1 MPTLTLNT
9 GNVARQFG
17 TFSSQISMTATSD
30 VTTTMKMA
38 TMPKISQDFEVQEE
52 VNDITE
58 FRTNLSEISIEVFD
72 ELGNGD
78 SLFTYINA
86 LSLNDTIQIQVTT
99 PSGTDYFIATKSSCE
114 YDWQARK
121 VSIKAQAA
129 LRYDVQVT
137 NYDTSSFETSGEPR
151 ADDGLIV
158 SSDVIRAF
166 LEAQGSSPTVKIL
179 GHFSNVTKSIIT
191 SLPIDPA
198 PRYIIFDGQ
207 YVDTYSKG
215 QDITLKL
222 SIVEGAVVGAMMGY
236 SFYVR
241 RNFNS
246 TSDSDYYAQI
256 GSSDL
261 KSFGVSFNERHIRN
275 FDSILGIQDNIYG
288 SFISTPTTEVIDA
301 TGAQDIAINYGVLDM
316 HTVFFDT
323 TESPQKWELATTGVS
338 ALSQSDM
345 DNISDNA
352 RDSYKKSLGITSSYS
367 VDFEIFGISTLKPYQ
382 FIQFDSD
389 IHPTV
394 NSKKVRPSYLEYDL
408 ESDTIKGEGYIIG

>member
-1 MPTLTLNT
+1 MPTLTINT
-9 GNVARQFG
+9 GNVTRQFG
-17 TFSSQISMTATSD
+17 TFSAQMSMSASSN
-30 VTTTMKMA
+30 VTTTMKLGN
-38 TMPKISQDFEVQEE
+38 MPKISQDFDVQDE
-52 VNDITE
+52 VNDLSE
-58 FRTNLSEISIEVFD
+58 FRVNISEVSITIFD
-72 ELGNGD
+72 ELGNGN
-78 SLFTYINA
+78 SLFTYIDA
-86 LSLNDTIQIQVTT
+86 LGLSDTIQIQVTT

-121 VSIKAQAA
+121 ISIKAQAA

-137 NYDTSSFETSGEPR
+137 NYDTSSYETSGETN

-166 LEAQGSSPTVKIL
+166 LEAQGSSPTIKIL
-179 GHFSNVTKSIIT
+179 GHFSSVTKSNISTI
-191 SLPIDPA
+191 PA
-198 PRYIIFDGQ
+198 PTSIRYIVFDGQ
-207 YVDTYSKG
+207 YVDTYAEG
-215 QDITLKL
+215 QDVTLKL

-241 RNFNS
+241 RNFDS

-261 KSFGVSFNERHIRN
+261 KSFGVSFNKRHIRN
-275 FDSILGIQDNIYG
+275 FDSVLAIQDNIDG
-288 SFISTPTTEVIDA
+288 AQISTSTTEVIDS
-301 TGAQDIAINYGVLDM
+301 TGAQDIDINYFVPDM
-316 HTVFFDT
+316 HTVFFNP
-323 TESPQKWELATTGVS
+323 SPVAKWQLATTGSS

-345 DNISDNA
+345 DAISADA
-352 RDSYKKSLGITSSYS
+352 RDSYKKSLGISSSYS
-367 VDFEIFGISTLKPYQ
+367 VDFEIFGIGTLKPYQ

-389 IHPTV
+389 IHPTI

>member
-1 MPTLTLNT
+1 MATLTVNT

-17 TFSSQISMTATSD
+17 TFSAQISMTHTSD

-38 TMPKISQDFEVQEE
+38 NMPKISQDFDVQEE
-52 VNDITE
+52 VSDITE
-58 FRTNLSEISIEVFD
+58 FRTNLSEVSLEVFD

-78 SLFTYINA
+78 SLFTYIDA
-86 LSLNDTIQIQVTT
+86 LGLSDTIQVQITT
-99 PSGTDYFIATKSSCE
+99 PSGTDYFITTKTSCE
-114 YDWQARK
+114 YDWFSRK
-121 VSIKAQAA
+121 ISVKAQAA
-129 LRYDVQVT
+129 LRYNVQVT
-137 NYDTSSFETSGEPR
+137 NYDISSFETSGEPF

-166 LEAQGSSPTVKIL
+166 LEAQGSSPTVKII
-179 GHFSNVTKSIIT
+179 GHFSSVTKSDIINPPLDT
-191 SLPIDPA
+191 P
-198 PRYIIFDGQ
+198 PRYIIFDSQ
-207 YVDTYSKG
+207 YANTYAEG
-215 QDITLKL
+215 QDLTLKL

-236 SFYVR
+236 AFYVR
-241 RNFNS
+241 RNFAS

-275 FDSILGIQDNIYG
+275 FDSILAIEDNIDVVR
-288 SFISTPTTEVIDA
+288 ISTSTTEVIDA
-301 TGAQDIAINYGVLDM
+301 TGAQDISINYYVPDM
-316 HTVFFDT
+316 NTVFFNPPPVT
-323 TESPQKWELATTGVS
+323 KWQLATTGAS

-345 DNISDNA
+345 DDISDDA

-382 FIQFDSD
+382 FIQFDSG
-389 IHPTV
+389 IHPTIS
-394 NSKKVRPSYLEYDL
+394 SKKVRPSYLEYDL

>member
-1 MPTLTLNT
+1 MPTLTVNT
-9 GNVARQFG
+9 GNVTRQFG
-17 TFSSQISMTATSD
+17 TFSSQISMTHTSD
-30 VTTTMKMA
+30 VTTTMKLA
-38 TMPKISQDFEVQEE
+38 NMPKISQDFDVQDD
-52 VNDITE
+52 VNDLSE
-58 FRTNLSEISIEVFD
+58 FRVNISEISITIFD
-72 ELGNGD
+72 ELGNGN
-78 SLFTYINA
+78 SLFTYIDA
-86 LSLNDTIQIQVTT
+86 LGLSDTIQIQVTT

-137 NYDTSSFETSGEPR
+137 NYDTSSYETSGETN

-158 SSDVIRAF
+158 STDVITAF

-179 GHFSNVTKSIIT
+179 GHFSSVTKSDISTI
-191 SLPIDPA
+191 PA
-198 PRYIIFDGQ
+198 PTTIRYLIFDSQ
-207 YVDTYSKG
+207 YVNTYAEG
-215 QDITLKL
+215 QDVVLKL
-222 SIVEGAVVGAMMGY
+222 SIVEGAVLGAMMGY
-236 SFYVR
+236 AFYVR
-241 RNFNS
+241 RNFAS

-275 FDSILGIQDNIYG
+275 FDSVFAIQDNIDG
-288 SFISTPTTEVIDA
+288 AQISTSTTEVIDA
-301 TGAQDIAINYGVLDM
+301 TGAQDIDINYFVPDM
-316 HTVFFDT
+316 HTVFFNP
-323 TESPQKWELATTGVS
+323 SPVAKWQLATTGAS

-345 DNISDNA
+345 NAISADA

-389 IHPTV
+389 IHPTI

>member
-1 MPTLTLNT
+1 MPTLTINT
-9 GNVARQFG
+9 GNVTRQFG
-17 TFSSQISMTATSD
+17 TFSAQMSMSASSN
-30 VTTTMKMA
+30 VTTTMKLGN
-38 TMPKISQDFEVQEE
+38 MPKISQDFDVQDE
-52 VNDITE
+52 VNDLSE
-58 FRTNLSEISIEVFD
+58 FRVNISEVSITIFD
-72 ELGNGD
+72 ELGNGN
-78 SLFTYINA
+78 SLFTYIDA
-86 LSLNDTIQIQVTT
+86 LGLSDTIQIQVTT

-137 NYDTSSFETSGEPR
+137 NYDTSSYETSGETN

-166 LEAQGSSPTVKIL
+166 LEAQGSSPTIKIL
-179 GHFSNVTKSIIT
+179 GHFSSVTKSNISTI
-191 SLPIDPA
+191 PA
-198 PRYIIFDGQ
+198 PTSIRYIVFDGQ
-207 YVDTYSKG
+207 YVDTYAEG
-215 QDITLKL
+215 QDVTLKL

-241 RNFNS
+241 RNFDS

-261 KSFGVSFNERHIRN
+261 KSYGVSFNDRHVRN
-275 FDSILGIQDNIYG
+275 FDSVLAIQDNIDG
-288 SFISTPTTEVIDA
+288 AQISTSTTEVIDS
-301 TGAQDIAINYGVLDM
+301 TGAQDIDINYFVPDM
-316 HTVFFDT
+316 HTVFFNP
-323 TESPQKWELATTGVS
+323 SPVAKWQLATTGSS

-345 DNISDNA
+345 NAISADA
-352 RDSYKKSLGITSSYS
+352 RDSYKKSLGISSSYS
-367 VDFEIFGISTLKPYQ
+367 VDFEIFGIGTLKPYQ

-389 IHPTV
+389 IHPTI

>member
-1 MPTLTLNT
+1 MPTLTVNT
-9 GNVARQFG
+9 GNVTRQFG
-17 TFSSQISMTATSD
+17 AFSSQISMTHASN
-30 VTTTMKMA
+30 VTTTMKLA
-38 TMPKISQDFEVQEE
+38 NMPKISQDFDVQDE
-52 VNDITE
+52 VND
-58 FRTNLSEISIEVFD
+58 LSELRVNIAEVSITIFD
-72 ELGNGD
+72 ELGNGN
-78 SLFTYINA
+78 SLFTYIDA
-86 LSLNDTIQIQVTT
+86 LGLSDTIQIQVTT

-129 LRYDVQVT
+129 LRYDIQVT
-137 NYDTSSFETSGEPR
+137 NYDTSSYETSGETN

-179 GHFSNVTKSIIT
+179 GHFSSVTKSDISTI
-191 SLPIDPA
+191 PA
-198 PRYIIFDGQ
+198 PTSIRYIIFDGQ
-207 YVDTYSKG
+207 YVDTYAEG
-215 QDITLKL
+215 QDVTLKL

-241 RNFNS
+241 RNFDS

-275 FDSILGIQDNIYG
+275 FDSLLAIQDNIDG
-288 SFISTPTTEVIDA
+288 AQISTSTTEVIDA
-301 TGAQDIAINYGVLDM
+301 TGAQDIDINYFVPDM
-316 HTVFFDT
+316 HTVFFNP
-323 TESPQKWELATTGVS
+323 SPVAKWQLAMTGSS

-345 DNISDNA
+345 NAISDDA

-382 FIQFDSD
+382 FIQFDSG
-389 IHPTV
+389 IHPTIS
-394 NSKKVRPSYLEYDL
+394 SKKVRPSYLEYDL

>member
-1 MPTLTLNT
+1 MPTLTVNT
-9 GNVARQFG
+9 GNVTRQFG
-17 TFSSQISMTATSD
+17 TFSSQVSMTHASD
-30 VTTTMKMA
+30 VTTTMKLA
-38 TMPKISQDFEVQEE
+38 NMPKISQDFDVQDD
-52 VNDITE
+52 VNDLSE
-58 FRTNLSEISIEVFD
+58 FRVNISEISITIFD
-72 ELGNGD
+72 ELGNGN
-78 SLFTYINA
+78 SLFTYIDA
-86 LSLNDTIQIQVTT
+86 LGLSDTIQIQVTT

-137 NYDTSSFETSGEPR
+137 NYDISSYETSGETN

-158 SSDVIRAF
+158 STDVITAF
-166 LEAQGSSPTVKIL
+166 LEAQGSVPTVKIL
-179 GHFSNVTKSIIT
+179 GHFSSVTKSDISTI
-191 SLPIDPA
+191 PA
-198 PRYIIFDGQ
+198 PTTIRYLIFDSQ
-207 YVDTYSKG
+207 YVNTYAEG
-215 QDITLKL
+215 QDVVLKL

-236 SFYVR
+236 AFYVR
-241 RNFNS
+241 RNFAS

-275 FDSILGIQDNIYG
+275 FDSVLAIQDNIDG
-288 SFISTPTTEVIDA
+288 AQISTSTTEVIDA
-301 TGAQDIAINYGVLDM
+301 TGAQDIDINYFVPDM
-316 HTVFFDT
+316 HTVFFNP
-323 TESPQKWELATTGVS
+323 SPVAKWQLATTGSS

-345 DNISDNA
+345 NAISADA

-382 FIQFDSD
+382 FIQFDSG

>member
-1 MPTLTLNT
+1 MPTLTVNT
-9 GNVARQFG
+9 GNVTRQFG
-17 TFSSQISMTATSD
+17 TFSSQISMTHTSD
-30 VTTTMKMA
+30 VTTTMKLA
-38 TMPKISQDFEVQEE
+38 NMPKISQDFDVQDD
-52 VNDITE
+52 VND
-58 FRTNLSEISIEVFD
+58 LSELRVNISEVSITIFD
-72 ELGNGD
+72 ELGNGN

-86 LSLNDTIQIQVTT
+86 LSLSDTIQIQVTT

-137 NYDTSSFETSGEPR
+137 NYDISSYETSGETN

-158 SSDVIRAF
+158 STDVITAF
-166 LEAQGSSPTVKIL
+166 LEAQGSSPTLKIL
-179 GHFSNVTKSIIT
+179 GHFSSVTKSNIT
-191 SLPIDPA
+191 SIPTPTTT
-198 PRYIIFDGQ
+198 RYLIFDSQ
-207 YVDTYSKG
+207 YVNTYAEG
-215 QDITLKL
+215 QDVVLKL

-275 FDSILGIQDNIYG
+275 FDSILAIQDNING
-288 SFISTPTTEVIDA
+288 AQISTATTEVIDA
-301 TGAQDIAINYGVLDM
+301 TGAQDIDINYFVPDM
-316 HTVFFDT
+316 HTVFFNP
-323 TESPQKWELATTGVS
+323 SPVAKWQLATTGSS

-345 DNISDNA
+345 DDISDDA

>member
-1 MPTLTLNT
+1 MPTLTVNT
-9 GNVARQFG
+9 GNVTRQFG
-17 TFSSQISMTATSD
+17 TFSSQISMTHTSD
-30 VTTTMKMA
+30 VTTTMKLA
-38 TMPKISQDFEVQEE
+38 NMPKISQDFDVQDE
-52 VNDITE
+52 VND
-58 FRTNLSEISIEVFD
+58 LSELRVNIAEVSITIFD
-72 ELGNGD
+72 ELGNGN
-78 SLFTYINA
+78 SLFTYIDA
-86 LSLNDTIQIQVTT
+86 LGLSDTIQIQVTT

-137 NYDTSSFETSGEPR
+137 NYDTSSYETSGETN

-179 GHFSNVTKSIIT
+179 GHFSSVTKSDISTI
-191 SLPIDPA
+191 PA
-198 PRYIIFDGQ
+198 PTSIRYIIFDGQ
-207 YVDTYSKG
+207 YVDTYAEG
-215 QDITLKL
+215 QDVTLKL

-241 RNFNS
+241 RNFDS

-275 FDSILGIQDNIYG
+275 FDSVLAIQDNING
-288 SFISTPTTEVIDA
+288 AQISTSTTEVIDA
-301 TGAQDIAINYGVLDM
+301 TGAQDIDINYFVPDM
-316 HTVFFDT
+316 HTVFFNP
-323 TESPQKWELATTGVS
+323 SPVAKWQLATTGSS

-345 DNISDNA
+345 NAISDDA

-382 FIQFDSD
+382 FIQFDSG
-389 IHPTV
+389 IHPTIS
-394 NSKKVRPSYLEYDL
+394 SKKVRPSYLEYDL

>member
-1 MPTLTLNT
+1 MPTLTVNT
-9 GNVARQFG
+9 GNVTRQFG
-17 TFSSQISMTATSD
+17 TFSSQISMTHTSD
-30 VTTTMKMA
+30 VTTTMKLA
-38 TMPKISQDFEVQEE
+38 NMPKISQDFDVQDE
-52 VNDITE
+52 VND
-58 FRTNLSEISIEVFD
+58 LSELRVNIAEVSITIFD
-72 ELGNGD
+72 ELGNGN
-78 SLFTYINA
+78 SLFTYIDA
-86 LSLNDTIQIQVTT
+86 LGLSDTIQIQVTT

-137 NYDTSSFETSGEPR
+137 NYDTSSYETSGETN

-179 GHFSNVTKSIIT
+179 GHFSSVTKSDISTI
-191 SLPIDPA
+191 PA
-198 PRYIIFDGQ
+198 PTSIRYIIFDGQ
-207 YVDTYSKG
+207 YVDTYTEG
-215 QDITLKL
+215 QDVTLKL

-241 RNFNS
+241 RNFDS

-275 FDSILGIQDNIYG
+275 FDSVLAIQDNIDG
-288 SFISTPTTEVIDA
+288 AQISTSTTEIIDA
-301 TGAQDIAINYGVLDM
+301 TGAQDIDINYFVPDM
-316 HTVFFDT
+316 HTVFFNP
-323 TESPQKWELATTGVS
+323 SPVAKWQLATTGSS

-345 DNISDNA
+345 NAISDDA

-389 IHPTV
+389 IHPTI

>member
-1 MPTLTLNT
+1 MPTLTINT
-9 GNVARQFG
+9 GNVTRQFG
-17 TFSSQISMTATSD
+17 TFSAQMSMSASSN
-30 VTTTMKMA
+30 VTTTMKLGN
-38 TMPKISQDFEVQEE
+38 MPKISQDFDVQDE
-52 VNDITE
+52 VNDLSE
-58 FRTNLSEISIEVFD
+58 FRVNISEVSITIFD
-72 ELGNGD
+72 ELGNGN
-78 SLFTYINA
+78 SLFTYIDA
-86 LSLNDTIQIQVTT
+86 LGLSDTIQIQVTT

-137 NYDTSSFETSGEPR
+137 NYDTSSYETSGETN

-166 LEAQGSSPTVKIL
+166 LEAQGSSPTIKIL
-179 GHFSNVTKSIIT
+179 GHFSSVTKSNISTI
-191 SLPIDPA
+191 PA
-198 PRYIIFDGQ
+198 PTSIRYIIFDGQ
-207 YVDTYSKG
+207 YVDTYAEG
-215 QDITLKL
+215 QDVTLKL

-241 RNFNS
+241 RNFDS

-261 KSFGVSFNERHIRN
+261 KSYGVSFNDRHVRN
-275 FDSILGIQDNIYG
+275 FDSVLAIQDNIDG
-288 SFISTPTTEVIDA
+288 AQISTSTTEVIDS
-301 TGAQDIAINYGVLDM
+301 TGAQDIDINYFVPDM
-316 HTVFFDT
+316 HTVFFNP
-323 TESPQKWELATTGVS
+323 SPVAKWQLATTGSS

-345 DNISDNA
+345 NAISADA
-352 RDSYKKSLGITSSYS
+352 RDSYKKSLGISSSYS

-382 FIQFDSD
+382 FIQFDSG
-389 IHPTV
+389 IHPTI

>member
-1 MPTLTLNT
+1 MPTLTVNT
-9 GNVARQFG
+9 GSVTRQFG
-17 TFSSQISMTATSD
+17 TFSAQMSMTHNSD
-30 VTTTMKMA
+30 VTTTMKLA
-38 TMPKISQDFEVQEE
+38 NMPKISQDFDVQDE
-52 VNDITE
+52 VND
-58 FRTNLSEISIEVFD
+58 LSELRVNIAEVSITIFD
-72 ELGNGD
+72 ELGNGN
-78 SLFTYINA
+78 SLFTYIDA
-86 LSLNDTIQIQVTT
+86 LGLSDTIQIQVTT

-137 NYDTSSFETSGEPR
+137 NYDTSSYETSGETN

-166 LEAQGSSPTVKIL
+166 LEAQGSSPTIKIL
-179 GHFSNVTKSIIT
+179 GHFSSVTKSDISTI
-191 SLPIDPA
+191 PA
-198 PRYIIFDGQ
+198 PTSIRYIIFDGQ
-207 YVDTYSKG
+207 YVDTYAEG
-215 QDITLKL
+215 QDVTLKL

-241 RNFNS
+241 RNFDS

-275 FDSILGIQDNIYG
+275 FDSVFAIQDNING
-288 SFISTPTTEVIDA
+288 AQISTSTTEVIDA
-301 TGAQDIAINYGVLDM
+301 TGAQDIDINYFVPDM
-316 HTVFFDT
+316 HTVFFNP
-323 TESPQKWELATTGVS
+323 SPVAKWQLATTGSS

-345 DNISDNA
+345 DDISDDA
-352 RDSYKKSLGITSSYS
+352 RDSYKKSLGISSSYS

-382 FIQFDSD
+382 FIQFDSG
-389 IHPTV
+389 IHPTIS
-394 NSKKVRPSYLEYDL
+394 SKKVRPSYLEYDL

>member
-1 MPTLTLNT
+1 MPTLTVNT
-9 GNVARQFG
+9 GNVTRQFG
-17 TFSSQISMTATSD
+17 TFSSQISMTHASD
-30 VTTTMKMA
+30 VTTTMKLA
-38 TMPKISQDFEVQEE
+38 NMPKISQDFDVQDD
-52 VNDITE
+52 VNDLSE
-58 FRTNLSEISIEVFD
+58 FRVNISEISITIFD
-72 ELGNGD
+72 ELGNGN

-86 LSLNDTIQIQVTT
+86 LSLSDTIQIQVTT

-137 NYDTSSFETSGEPR
+137 NYDTSSFETSGETN

-158 SSDVIRAF
+158 STDVITAF

-179 GHFSNVTKSIIT
+179 GHFSSVTKSNIT

-207 YVDTYSKG
+207 YVDTYSEG

-275 FDSILGIQDNIYG
+275 FDSILAIQDNING
-288 SFISTPTTEVIDA
+288 AQISTSTTEVIDA
-301 TGAQDIAINYGVLDM
+301 TGAQDIDINYFVPDM
-316 HTVFFDT
+316 HTVFFNP
-323 TESPQKWELATTGVS
+323 SPVAKWQLATTGSS

-345 DNISDNA
+345 NAISADA

-389 IHPTV
+389 IHPTI

>member
-1 MPTLTLNT
+1 MPTLTVNT
-9 GNVARQFG
+9 GSVTRQFG
-17 TFSSQISMTATSD
+17 TFSAQMSMTHNSD
-30 VTTTMKMA
+30 VTTTMKLA
-38 TMPKISQDFEVQEE
+38 NMPKISQDFDVQDE
-52 VNDITE
+52 VND
-58 FRTNLSEISIEVFD
+58 LSELRVNIAEVSITIFD
-72 ELGNGD
+72 ELGNGN
-78 SLFTYINA
+78 SLFTYIDA
-86 LSLNDTIQIQVTT
+86 LGLSDTIQIQVTT

-137 NYDTSSFETSGEPR
+137 NYDTSSYETSGETN

-166 LEAQGSSPTVKIL
+166 LEAQGSSPTIKIL
-179 GHFSNVTKSIIT
+179 GHFSSVTKSDISTI
-191 SLPIDPA
+191 PA
-198 PRYIIFDGQ
+198 PTSIRYIIFDGQ
-207 YVDTYSKG
+207 YVDTYAEG
-215 QDITLKL
+215 QDVTLKL

-241 RNFNS
+241 RNFDS

-275 FDSILGIQDNIYG
+275 FDSVFAIQDNING
-288 SFISTPTTEVIDA
+288 AQISTSTTEVIDA
-301 TGAQDIAINYGVLDM
+301 TGAQDIDINYFVPDM
-316 HTVFFDT
+316 HTVFFNP
-323 TESPQKWELATTGVS
+323 SPVAKWQLATTGSS

-345 DNISDNA
+345 DDISDDA
-352 RDSYKKSLGITSSYS
+352 RDSYKKSLGISSSYS
-367 VDFEIFGISTLKPYQ
+367 IDFEIFGISTLKPYQ
-382 FIQFDSD
+382 FIQFDSG
-389 IHPTV
+389 IHPTIS
-394 NSKKVRPSYLEYDL
+394 SKKVRPSYLEYDL

>member
-1 MPTLTLNT
+1 MPTLTVNT
-9 GNVARQFG
+9 GNVTRQFG
-17 TFSSQISMTATSD
+17 TFSSQVSMTHTSD
-30 VTTTMKMA
+30 VTTTMKLA
-38 TMPKISQDFEVQEE
+38 NMPKISQDFDVQDD
-52 VNDITE
+52 VNDLSE
-58 FRTNLSEISIEVFD
+58 FRVNISEISITIFD
-72 ELGNGD
+72 ELGNGN

-86 LSLNDTIQIQVTT
+86 LSLSDTIQIQVTT

-137 NYDTSSFETSGEPR
+137 NYDTSSFETSGETN

-158 SSDVIRAF
+158 STDVIRAF

-179 GHFSNVTKSIIT
+179 GHFSSVTKSNIT

-207 YVDTYSKG
+207 YVDTYSEG

-275 FDSILGIQDNIYG
+275 FDSVLAIQDNING
-288 SFISTPTTEVIDA
+288 AQISTATTEVIDA
-301 TGAQDIAINYGVLDM
+301 TGAQDIDISYFVPDM
-316 HTVFFDT
+316 HTVFFNP
-323 TESPQKWELATTGVS
+323 SPVAKWQLATTGAS

-345 DNISDNA
+345 DDISDDA

-389 IHPTV
+389 IHPTI

>member
-1 MPTLTLNT
+1 MPTLTVNT
-9 GNVARQFG
+9 GSVTRQFG
-17 TFSSQISMTATSD
+17 TFSAQMSMTHTSD
-30 VTTTMKMA
+30 VTTTMKLA
-38 TMPKISQDFEVQEE
+38 NMPKISQDFDVQDE
-52 VNDITE
+52 VND
-58 FRTNLSEISIEVFD
+58 LSELRVNIAEVSITIFD
-72 ELGNGD
+72 ELGNGN
-78 SLFTYINA
+78 SLFTYIDA
-86 LSLNDTIQIQVTT
+86 LGLSDTIQIQVTT

-137 NYDTSSFETSGEPR
+137 NYDTSSYETSGETN

-166 LEAQGSSPTVKIL
+166 LEAQGSSPTIKIL
-179 GHFSNVTKSIIT
+179 GHFSSVTKSDISTI
-191 SLPIDPA
+191 PA
-198 PRYIIFDGQ
+198 PTSIRYIIFDGQ
-207 YVDTYSKG
+207 YVDTYAEG
-215 QDITLKL
+215 QDVTLKL

-241 RNFNS
+241 RNFDS

-275 FDSILGIQDNIYG
+275 FDSVFAIQDNING
-288 SFISTPTTEVIDA
+288 AQISTSTTEVIDA
-301 TGAQDIAINYGVLDM
+301 TGAQDIDINYFVPDM
-316 HTVFFDT
+316 HTVFFNP
-323 TESPQKWELATTGVS
+323 SPVAKWQLATTGSS

-345 DNISDNA
+345 DDISDDA
-352 RDSYKKSLGITSSYS
+352 RDSYKKSLGISSSYS

-382 FIQFDSD
+382 FIQFDSG
-389 IHPTV
+389 IHPTIS
-394 NSKKVRPSYLEYDL
+394 SKKVRPSYLEYDL

>member
-1 MPTLTLNT
+1 MPTLTVNT
-9 GNVARQFG
+9 GNVTRQFG
-17 TFSSQISMTATSD
+17 TFSSQISMTHASD
-30 VTTTMKMA
+30 VTTTMKLA
-38 TMPKISQDFEVQEE
+38 NMPKISQDFDVQDE
-52 VNDITE
+52 VND
-58 FRTNLSEISIEVFD
+58 LSELRVNIAEVSITIFD
-72 ELGNGD
+72 ELGNGN
-78 SLFTYINA
+78 SLFTYIDA
-86 LSLNDTIQIQVTT
+86 LGLSDTIQIQVTT

-137 NYDTSSFETSGEPR
+137 NYDTSSYETSGETN

-166 LEAQGSSPTVKIL
+166 LEAQGSSPTLKIL
-179 GHFSNVTKSIIT
+179 GHFSSVTKSDISTI
-191 SLPIDPA
+191 PA
-198 PRYIIFDGQ
+198 PTSIRYIIFDGQ
-207 YVDTYSKG
+207 YVDTYAEG
-215 QDITLKL
+215 QDVTLKL

-241 RNFNS
+241 RNFDS

-275 FDSILGIQDNIYG
+275 FDSVLAIQDNIDG
-288 SFISTPTTEVIDA
+288 AQISTSTTEVIDA
-301 TGAQDIAINYGVLDM
+301 TGAQDIDINYFVPDM
-316 HTVFFDT
+316 HTVFFNP
-323 TESPQKWELATTGVS
+323 SPVAKWQLATTGSS

-345 DNISDNA
+345 NAISDDA

-389 IHPTV
+389 IHPTI

>member
-1 MPTLTLNT
+1 MPTLTVNT
-9 GNVARQFG
+9 GNVTRQFG
-17 TFSSQISMTATSD
+17 TFSSQVSMTHTSD
-30 VTTTMKMA
+30 VTTTMKLA
-38 TMPKISQDFEVQEE
+38 NMPKISQDFDVQDD
-52 VNDITE
+52 VND
-58 FRTNLSEISIEVFD
+58 LSELRVNISEVSITIFD
-72 ELGNGD
+72 ELGNGN
-78 SLFTYINA
+78 SLFTYIDA
-86 LSLNDTIQIQVTT
+86 LGLSDTIQIQVTT

-137 NYDTSSFETSGEPR
+137 NYDTSSFETSGETN

-158 SSDVIRAF
+158 STDVIRAF

-179 GHFSNVTKSIIT
+179 GHFSSVTKSNIT

-207 YVDTYSKG
+207 YVDTYSEG

-275 FDSILGIQDNIYG
+275 FDSILAIQDNING
-288 SFISTPTTEVIDA
+288 AQISTATTEVIDA
-301 TGAQDIAINYGVLDM
+301 TGAQDIDINYFVPDM
-316 HTVFFDT
+316 HTVFFNP
-323 TESPQKWELATTGVS
+323 SPVAKWQLATTGSS

-345 DNISDNA
+345 NAISADA

-389 IHPTV
+389 IHPTI

>member
-1 MPTLTLNT
+1 MATLTLNT

-17 TFSSQISMTATSD
+17 TFSSQITMTHTSD

-38 TMPKISQDFEVQEE
+38 KMPTISQDFDVQEE
-52 VNDITE
+52 VDDITE
-58 FRTNLSEISIEVFD
+58 FRTNLSEISIELFD

-78 SLFTYINA
+78 SLFTYIDALA
-86 LSLNDTIQIQVTT
+86 LSDTIQIQVTT
-99 PSGTDYFIATKSSCE
+99 PTGTDYFIATKSSCE
-114 YDWQARK
+114 YDWFARK
-121 VSIKAQAA
+121 ISIKAQAA

-137 NYDTSSFETSGEPR
+137 NYDTSSYETSGETN

-158 SSDVIRAF
+158 SIDVIRAF

-179 GHFSNVTKSIIT
+179 GHFSSVTKSDIT
-191 SLPIDPA
+191 NIPIDPP

-207 YVDTYSKG
+207 YVDTYAEG
-215 QDITLKL
+215 QDVTLKL

-236 SFYVR
+236 AFYVR
-241 RNFNS
+241 RNFAS

-261 KSFGVSFNERHIRN
+261 KSYGVSFNDRHVRN
-275 FDSILGIQDNIYG
+275 FNSTLAIQDNIDG
-288 SFISTPTTEVIDA
+288 AQISTATTEVIDS
-301 TGAQDIAINYGVLDM
+301 TGAQDITIGYYVPDM

-323 TESPQKWELATTGVS
+323 TESPQKWELATTGAS

-345 DNISDNA
+345 DDISDDA

-382 FIQFDSD
+382 FIQFDSG
-389 IHPTV
+389 IHPTIS
-394 NSKKVRPSYLEYDL
+394 SKKVRPSYLEYDL

>member
-1 MPTLTLNT
+1 MPTLTVNT
-9 GNVARQFG
+9 GNVTRQFG
-17 TFSSQISMTATSD
+17 AFSSQISMTHTSD
-30 VTTTMKMA
+30 VTTTMKLA
-38 TMPKISQDFEVQEE
+38 NMPKISQDFDVQDE
-52 VNDITE
+52 VND
-58 FRTNLSEISIEVFD
+58 LSELRVNIAEVSITIFD
-72 ELGNGD
+72 ELGNGN
-78 SLFTYINA
+78 SLFTYIDA
-86 LSLNDTIQIQVTT
+86 LGLSDTIQIQVTT

-137 NYDTSSFETSGEPR
+137 NYDTSSYETSGETN

-179 GHFSNVTKSIIT
+179 GHFSSVTKSDISTI
-191 SLPIDPA
+191 PA
-198 PRYIIFDGQ
+198 PTSIRYIIFDGQ
-207 YVDTYSKG
+207 YVDTYAEG
-215 QDITLKL
+215 QDVTLKL

-241 RNFNS
+241 RNFDS

-275 FDSILGIQDNIYG
+275 FDSVLAIQDNIDG
-288 SFISTPTTEVIDA
+288 AQISTSTTEVIDA
-301 TGAQDIAINYGVLDM
+301 TGAQDIDINYFVPDM
-316 HTVFFDT
+316 HTVFFNP
-323 TESPQKWELATTGVS
+323 SPVAKWQLAMTGSS

-345 DNISDNA
+345 NAISDDA

-382 FIQFDSD
+382 FIQFDSG
-389 IHPTV
+389 IHPTIS
-394 NSKKVRPSYLEYDL
+394 SKKVRPSYLEYDL

>member
-1 MPTLTLNT
+1 MPTLTVNT
-9 GNVARQFG
+9 GNVTRQFG
-17 TFSSQISMTATSD
+17 TFSSQISMTHTSD
-30 VTTTMKMA
+30 VTTTMKLA
-38 TMPKISQDFEVQEE
+38 NMPKISQDFDVQDE
-52 VNDITE
+52 VND
-58 FRTNLSEISIEVFD
+58 LSELRVNISEVSITIFD
-72 ELGNGD
+72 ELGNGN
-78 SLFTYINA
+78 SLFTYIDA
-86 LSLNDTIQIQVTT
+86 LGLSDTIQIQVTT

-129 LRYDVQVT
+129 LRYDIQVT
-137 NYDTSSFETSGEPR
+137 NYDTSSYETSGETN

-179 GHFSNVTKSIIT
+179 GHFSSVTKSDISTI
-191 SLPIDPA
+191 PA
-198 PRYIIFDGQ
+198 PTSIRYIIFDGQ
-207 YVDTYSKG
+207 YVDTYAEG
-215 QDITLKL
+215 QDVTLKL

-241 RNFNS
+241 RNFDS

-275 FDSILGIQDNIYG
+275 FDSLLAIQDNIDG
-288 SFISTPTTEVIDA
+288 AQISTSTTEVIDA
-301 TGAQDIAINYGVLDM
+301 TGAQDIDINYFVPDM
-316 HTVFFDT
+316 HTVFFNP
-323 TESPQKWELATTGVS
+323 SPVAKWQLATTGSS

-345 DNISDNA
+345 NAISADA

-382 FIQFDSD
+382 FIQFDSG
-389 IHPTV
+389 IHPTIS
-394 NSKKVRPSYLEYDL
+394 SKKVRPSYLEYDL

>member
-1 MPTLTLNT
+1 MPTLTVNT
-9 GNVARQFG
+9 GNVTRQFG
-17 TFSSQISMTATSD
+17 TFSSQVSMTHTSD
-30 VTTTMKMA
+30 VTTTMKLA
-38 TMPKISQDFEVQEE
+38 NMPKISQDFDVQDD
-52 VNDITE
+52 VNDLSE
-58 FRTNLSEISIEVFD
+58 FRVNISEISITIFD
-72 ELGNGD
+72 ELGNGN

-86 LSLNDTIQIQVTT
+86 LSLSDTIQIQVTT

-137 NYDTSSFETSGEPR
+137 NYDTSSFETSGETN

-158 SSDVIRAF
+158 STDVIRAF

-179 GHFSNVTKSIIT
+179 GHFSSVTKSNIT

-207 YVDTYSKG
+207 YVDTYSEG

-275 FDSILGIQDNIYG
+275 FDSILAIQDNING
-288 SFISTPTTEVIDA
+288 AQISTATTEVIDA
-301 TGAQDIAINYGVLDM
+301 TGAQDIDINYFVPDM
-316 HTVFFDT
+316 HTVFFNP
-323 TESPQKWELATTGVS
+323 SPVAKWQLATTGSS

-345 DNISDNA
+345 NAISADA

>member
-1 MPTLTLNT
+1 MPTLTVNT
-9 GNVARQFG
+9 GNVTRQFG
-17 TFSSQISMTATSD
+17 AFSSQISMTHTSD
-30 VTTTMKMA
+30 VTTTMKLA
-38 TMPKISQDFEVQEE
+38 NMPKISQDFDVQDE
-52 VNDITE
+52 VND
-58 FRTNLSEISIEVFD
+58 LSELRVNIAEVSITIFD
-72 ELGNGD
+72 ELGNGN
-78 SLFTYINA
+78 SLFTYIDA
-86 LSLNDTIQIQVTT
+86 LGLSDTIQIQVTT

-129 LRYDVQVT
+129 LRYDIQVT
-137 NYDTSSFETSGEPR
+137 NYDTSSYETSGETN

-179 GHFSNVTKSIIT
+179 GHFSSVTKSDISTI
-191 SLPIDPA
+191 PA
-198 PRYIIFDGQ
+198 PTSIRYIIFDGQ
-207 YVDTYSKG
+207 YVDTYAEG
-215 QDITLKL
+215 QDVTLKL

-241 RNFNS
+241 RNFDS

-275 FDSILGIQDNIYG
+275 FDSLLAIQDNIDG
-288 SFISTPTTEVIDA
+288 AQISTSTTEVIDA
-301 TGAQDIAINYGVLDM
+301 TGAQDIDINYFVPDM
-316 HTVFFDT
+316 HTVFFNP
-323 TESPQKWELATTGVS
+323 SPVAKWQLATTGSS

-345 DNISDNA
+345 DDISDDA

-382 FIQFDSD
+382 FIQFDSG
-389 IHPTV
+389 IHPTIS
-394 NSKKVRPSYLEYDL
+394 SKKVRPSYLEYDL

>member
-1 MPTLTLNT
+1 MPTLTVNT
-9 GNVARQFG
+9 GNVTRQFG
-17 TFSSQISMTATSD
+17 TFSSQISMTHTSD
-30 VTTTMKMA
+30 VTTTMKLA
-38 TMPKISQDFEVQEE
+38 NMPKISQDFDVQDD
-52 VNDITE
+52 VNDLSELRVNI
-58 FRTNLSEISIEVFD
+58 SEISITIFD
-72 ELGNGD
+72 ELGNGN

-86 LSLNDTIQIQVTT
+86 LSLSDTIQIQVTT

-137 NYDTSSFETSGEPR
+137 NYDTSSYETSGETN

-158 SSDVIRAF
+158 STDVIRAF

-179 GHFSNVTKSIIT
+179 GHFSSVTKSNIT

-207 YVDTYSKG
+207 YVDTYSEG

-275 FDSILGIQDNIYG
+275 FDSILAIQDNING
-288 SFISTPTTEVIDA
+288 AQISTATTEVIDA
-301 TGAQDIAINYGVLDM
+301 TGAQDIDINYFVPDM
-316 HTVFFDT
+316 HTVFFNP
-323 TESPQKWELATTGVS
+323 SPVAKWQLATTGSS

-345 DNISDNA
+345 NAISADA